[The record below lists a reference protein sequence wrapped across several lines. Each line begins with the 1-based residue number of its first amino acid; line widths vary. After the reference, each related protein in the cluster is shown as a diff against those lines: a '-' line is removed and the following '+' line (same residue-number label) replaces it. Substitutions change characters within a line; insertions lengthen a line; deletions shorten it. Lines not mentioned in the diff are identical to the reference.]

1 MKRIIAAILSVLY
14 LTLSSSAAITVH
26 YCGGYLK
33 SININSEGVS
43 CCCGDIDMSD
53 SCCQNKELNLELD
66 IDQQLV
72 LISNIVPQSIFLI
85 SLFIVNIDFSQ
96 VSVIKEKA
104 INNYNIPPPKL
115 IPIWKTNCSLT
126 YYG

>member
-43 CCCGDIDMSD
+43 CCCGDINMSK
-53 SCCQNKELNLELD
+53 SCCHDKELNLELD
-66 IDQQLV
+66 IDQQTVSSNNNIPEKLV
-72 LISNIVPQSIFLI
+72 LIS
-85 SLFIVNIDFSQ
+85 DFNFDTDILQESKIEDQ
-96 VSVIKEKA
+96 VVD
-104 INNYNIPPPKL
+104 NYNIPPPKL